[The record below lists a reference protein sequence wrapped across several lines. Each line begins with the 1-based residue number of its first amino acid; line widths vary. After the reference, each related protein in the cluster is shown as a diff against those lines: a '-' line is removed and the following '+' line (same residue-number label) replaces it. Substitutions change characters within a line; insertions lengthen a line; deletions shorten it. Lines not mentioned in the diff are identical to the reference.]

1 MKQPK
6 ISIVTTSFNQAE
18 WLEQCMRSVLDQ
30 NYPELEYIVIDG
42 GSTDGSVDIIRK
54 YADRLTYWISEK
66 DNGMYDGLQKGLS
79 RSTGEIMA
87 WINSD
92 DLFHPG
98 SFMTVTEIFSHY
110 EQVKWLQG
118 VPTVI

>member
-30 NYPELEYIVIDG
+30 NYPELEYFVMDG

-54 YADRLTYWISEK
+54 YADRLTGWVSEP
-66 DNGMYDGLQKGLS
+66 DRGHMHALNKGFA
-79 RSTGEIMA
+79 RATGDVLA
-87 WINSD
+87 WLNSD
-92 DLFHPG
+92 DKYCPWAFNVVG
-98 SFMTVTEIFSHY
+98 RIFSVLP
-110 EQVKWLQG
+110 EV
-118 VPTVI
+118 